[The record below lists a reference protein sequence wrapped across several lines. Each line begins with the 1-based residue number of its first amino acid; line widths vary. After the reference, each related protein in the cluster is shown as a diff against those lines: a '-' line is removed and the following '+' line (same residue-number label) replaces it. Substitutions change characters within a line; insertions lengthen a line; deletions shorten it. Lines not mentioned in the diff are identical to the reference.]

1 MSSLRIFPTDAPGI
15 AMTAATTATTPV
27 LLPVAGNH
35 LRLVNEGSVA
45 AYICVASAS
54 TSATLP
60 GSTAS
65 RGSCFI
71 APGDDQIFAIPYSE
85 VLYISAITR
94 SSTAIVTAY
103 VGNAG

>member
-1 MSSLRIFPTDAPGI
+1 MSQLRIFPSQAPGI

-27 LLPVAGNH
+27 LLPCAGNH
-35 LRLVNEGSVA
+35 LRVVNEGSVA
-45 AYICVASAS
+45 AYICIASAS
-54 TSATLP
+54 TNATLP
-60 GSTAS
+60 SSTA
-65 RGSCFI
+65 GMTSCFI

-94 SSTAIVTAY
+94 SSTAVVTAY